1 MRSRGYSTECVSGM
15 FDFSLSEHIKL
26 EGLVDTHIHTAPDV
40 RDRFMN
46 DIELASAAL
55 REGMEAVVIK
65 SHTEPTSGRAALASE
80 VTGMRVIGGVTLN
93 TSVGGLNPDA
103 VHAAAMMGGRFV
115 WLPTV
120 SVGRAA
126 GDLDGV
132 ISAVAEHDMVLG
144 TGHLKPPEI
153 FHVLDLAAD
162 YGAGKIIINHPLTGV
177 VGATLEEQREMS
189 RRAYLEHCLVACMP
203 RHDGLDFERI
213 VESVRYV
220 GAERCIMATDFGQGH
235 NPSPIAGMKQFIY
248 LMKKHG
254 FSHSDITM
262 MCRDNPLEL
271 IS

>member
-1 MRSRGYSTECVSGM
+1 M
-15 FDFSLSEHIKL
+15 FDFSISEHIKL
-26 EGLVDTHIHTAPDV
+26 DGLVDTHIHTAPDV
-40 RDRFMN
+40 RVRSMN
-46 DIELASAAL
+46 DIELAFAAL

-93 TSVGGLNPDA
+93 TPMGGLNPEA

-120 SVGRAA
+120 SVGRAE
-126 GDLDGV
+126 GDLDAV
-132 ISAVAEHDMVLG
+132 LSAVAEHEMVLG
-144 TGHLKPPEI
+144 TGHLKPHEI

-162 YGAGKIIINHPLTGV
+162 HGVGKIVINHPLTGA

-189 RRAYLEHCLVACMP
+189 RHAFLEHCLVACMP
-203 RHDGLDFERI
+203 RHDGLDFELI
-213 VESVRYV
+213 AESVRYV
-220 GAERCIMATDFGQGH
+220 GVERCIMATDFGQGH

-254 FSHSDITM
+254 FSHSDIMM
-262 MCRDNPLEL
+262 MCRHNPLEL